1 MAKKKYKRGKKIESI
16 SDFEKSKCDYF
27 IVYFGCTNPQTKHR
41 AFLISW
47 QYRTLLGFIENGF
60 VFEAEKIT
68 NGKEECISEETGS

>member
-1 MAKKKYKRGKKIESI
+1 MSKKKYKRGKKIESM

-47 QYRTLLGFIENGF
+47 QYRTLLSFIEKGL
-60 VFEAEKIT
+60 VFETERV
-68 NGKEECISEETGS
+68 NGKEECISTEVSS